1 MQSWYESFES
11 RTIKERER
19 KRKTKGKFFFFFF
32 FDKQT
37 NTQGGGKVIL
47 TERHTITPLKN
58 HGKTKGKIKQ
68 YIEIY

>member
-1 MQSWYESFES
+1 MKVLRVEQLK
-11 RTIKERER
+11 KERENER
-19 KRKTKGKFFFFFF
+19 QRVSFFFFFF
-32 FDKQT
+32 FFEKQT

-47 TERHTITPLKN
+47 TQRHTITPLKN

>member
-1 MQSWYESFES
+1 MKVLRVEQLK
-11 RTIKERER
+11 KERQKER
-19 KRKTKGKFFFFFF
+19 QRVSFFFFFE
-32 FDKQT
+32 KQT

-47 TERHTITPLKN
+47 TQRHTITPLKN